1 MAVLGTSM
9 EEREKRTAKE
19 TVGTRT
25 GARKQRER
33 QRNRQADDEIVH
45 GLAANLLQRREMS
58 TL

>member
-1 MAVLGTSM
+1 MGSLHEDKVTMAVLGTSM

-33 QRNRQADDEIVH
+33 QRNRQAEII
-45 GLAANLLQRREMS
+45 
-58 TL
+58 